1 MEVQLLS
8 EKLHRFGVVGAGII
22 PDAQATLKLA
32 QVQQEQAELAAQ
44 EAADTSASAK
54 NGSQNGAKNGAQGG
68 AALSRAEILTVL
80 DETVRVQGIVQQEV
94 SVLARRLAKENGD
107 KKKKRKRLSFVD
119 GHKKILELGLPQEPL
134 EDRGISE
141 TAFQRMLSTYEE
153 DEEVM
158 TAAQRLLHP
167 MGKGD
172 PERAQ
177 SINMS
182 KIIQIHELM
191 VTEMQKVLEEFLQL
205 PQEVRRSFTGKGCET
220 TAELLVSVAVEQQ
233 LSVRCEDVEQAVIL
247 YEEALQQN
255 ADFTRC
261 TEQLANMMQHLI
273 GAAQTRVE
281 KAEFV
286 RLLQHLGESTRKAKA
301 FAQTL
306 HDDYRARRCDIV
318 VAYRRFE
325 EFSDQSM
332 AEAASLGEEVADLS
346 QTEMQLCYD
355 EYSADGEVKAAWEQS
370 GVESSMMLRNA
381 MMSCVPMTRSTASS
395 AGPEDR
401 KGKKLKSS
409 EIVEMQELML
419 DKLIL
424 YHKDALVAFS
434 GAKGPEKPWRAE
446 IAVQM
451 VQALASA
458 AVEHR
463 YGTSAEDMTIAGFQH
478 ASALQ
483 KNERFTRATEKQQE
497 ILMAVARLCAPE
509 S

>member
-1 MEVQLLS
+1 MEVRLLS

-32 QVQQEQAELAAQ
+32 QVQQEQAELAAR
-44 EAADTSASAK
+44 EAADTSALAK
-54 NGSQNGAKNGAQGG
+54 SGSQNGAKSG
-68 AALSRAEILTVL
+68 ALSRAEILTVL
-80 DETVRVQGIVQQEV
+80 DETVRIQGIVQQEV
-94 SVLARRLAKENGD
+94 SVLARKVAKENGD

-191 VTEMQKVLEEFLQL
+191 VTEMQKVLEEFLQM
-205 PQEVRRSFTGKGCET
+205 PTEVRRSFTGKGCET

-273 GAAQTRVE
+273 GAAQTRVQ
-281 KAEFV
+281 KDEFV
-286 RLLQHLGESTRKAKA
+286 ALLQHLGESTRKAKA

-306 HDDYRARRCDIV
+306 FDDYKAKRCNIV
-318 VAYRRFE
+318 VAYSRFE
-325 EFSDQSM
+325 EFSDESM
-332 AEAASLGEEVADLS
+332 AEAANQGEEVPDLS
-346 QTEMQLCYD
+346 QTEIQLCYD
-355 EYSADGEVKAAWEQS
+355 EYSADEEVKAAWEQS
-370 GVESSMMLRNA
+370 GVESSMMLRSA
-381 MMSCVPMTRSTASS
+381 MMSSPSTASS
-395 AGPEDR
+395 AGPDR

-434 GAKGPEKPWRAE
+434 GAKGPQKPWRAE

-478 ASALQ
+478 AAALQ